1 MTVDVSAGARLFGR
15 SLWFTDDFFQRLR
28 PYSLTIA
35 PAVAAAVE
43 WYPMVPF
50 SRGAASWFGVVASG
64 EYGFG
69 FTSTDAQGRAYATA
83 SYGFTAGLRFR
94 RVFWRAEV
102 GATLAYGHQVFSIDR
117 GAADQAPPE
126 GIPNVAYQSVR
137 VGVSGRL
144 NLLRRLVLTAGATY
158 LAVVDAGEIDGE
170 DYFPRSFI
178 GGVEL
183 RLGAA
188 VPLAAGFEAR
198 ADLEWRRY
206 FHHMNVVPGDR
217 LVAGGAVDDFYAA
230 TVGVAWR
237 R

>member
-1 MTVDVSAGARLFGR
+1 VTFDASVGVRGFGR

-28 PYSLTIA
+28 PYDLPFA
-35 PAVAAAVE
+35 PAVAAALE
-43 WYPMVPF
+43 WYPAAF
-50 SRGAASWFGVVASG
+50 TRGPASWFGVVASG

-69 FTSTDAQGRAYATA
+69 FSSADAQGRAYDTA
-83 SYGFTAGLRFR
+83 AWGFTVGVRAR
-94 RVFWRAEV
+94 RTFWRVET
-102 GATLAYGHQVFSIDR
+102 GLTLAYGHQVFSIDR
-117 GAADQAPPE
+117 ASAGQAPPE

-137 VGVSGRL
+137 VGLSGRI
-144 NLLRRLVLTAGATY
+144 NLLRRLSLTAGFTY
-158 LAVVDAGEIDGE
+158 LAVVSAGEVDGP
-170 DYFPRSFI
+170 DYFPRSFV

-183 RLGAA
+183 RLGVA
-188 VPLAAGFEAR
+188 VPIARGFEAR

-217 LVAGGAVDDFYAA
+217 LIAGGAVDDFYAA